1 MPSNIDP
8 ARYLPI
14 VDPAAYHYDLPA
26 DRIAEHPLA
35 ERDRSRLLVCSIPD
49 GAISHHRFRD
59 LEEMIPAGAML
70 VLNTTRVVRAR
81 IVMHRAT
88 GGRVELFLL
97 EPAGAVRDP
106 ALALAAHGESR
117 WLCMVGGARKLERE
131 PILRGTFRSGDGR
144 GVELRAHLEGRSE
157 EGCTILFTWQPADES
172 FASVLELAGRVP
184 LPPYIH
190 REAATDADAGS
201 YQTVYAEQ
209 EGAVAAPTAGLHFTP
224 GLLGALDAKGVL
236 QTRIA
241 LHVGAGTFRQVK
253 GDILHHEMHRERIAV
268 GRPALGSLL
277 EQARRRDA
285 SPEAA
290 PFVIVGTT
298 GLRTVES
305 LYWFGIR
312 LLAGECG
319 GMAELDVEQW
329 DPYRLAAAMPGLP
342 SLPEALAA
350 VDGWAVARGM
360 EVITGRTG
368 IMIVPGY
375 TFHACDALITNFHQ
389 PESTLILLVGAMLGR
404 DLWRRLYQEA
414 LATGYRFLSYGD
426 GSLLVLDPL
435 RMRLPLRR
443 TPSTG

>member
-8 ARYLPI
+8 ARYLPA
-14 VDPAAYHYDLPA
+14 VDPAAYRYDLPA

-35 ERDRSRLLVCSIPD
+35 ERDQSRLLVCSVPD
-49 GAISHHRFRD
+49 GALSGHRFRD
-59 LEEMIPAGAML
+59 LERMIPAGAML

-97 EPAGAVRDP
+97 EPAGSVRDP

-131 PILRGTFRSGDGR
+131 PLLCGTFPIGDGR
-144 GVELRAHLEGRSE
+144 EVELRAHLEGRSE
-157 EGCTILFTWQPADES
+157 EGFTILFSWRPADES
-172 FASVLELAGRVP
+172 FAAILEHAGRVP

-190 REAATDADAGS
+190 REATDADAGS

-224 GLLGALDAKGVL
+224 GLLGVLAAKGVL
-236 QTRIA
+236 QTRVA

-268 GRPALGSLL
+268 GRSALGALL
-277 EQARRRDA
+277 QQARLRDA
-285 SPEAA
+285 APDAA

-305 LYWFGIR
+305 LYWFGVR

-319 GMAELDVEQW
+319 GMREMDVEQW
-329 DPYRLAAAMPGLP
+329 DPYRLAAALPELP
-342 SLPEALAA
+342 SLPESLAA
-350 VDGWAVARGM
+350 VDRWGETQGM
-360 EVITGRTG
+360 ETITGRTG

-389 PESTLILLVGAMLGR
+389 PDSTLILLVGAMLGR
-404 DLWRRLYQEA
+404 DLWWRLYQEA
-414 LATGYRFLSYGD
+414 LAAGYRFLSYGD
-426 GSLLVLDPL
+426 SSLLVLDPQ
-435 RMRLPLRR
+435 RMQL
-443 TPSTG
+443 GV